1 MYSSH
6 KEGKSFV
13 AKRFKVGDHV
23 KLSKYKNIFPE
34 IYISNWSQ
42 KVFVIKKLKNAL
54 LWTYVISDLNGEDI
68 AATFYEKELHKTNP
82 KEFRV
87 DKVKRKDDRIYVK
100 WKGYHNSFNSWSSK
114 KDIATQNELFSRTP
128 CSCTKKLIKIFL
140 IMQQNLA

>member
-23 KLSKYKNIFPE
+23 KLSKYKNIFLE

-54 LWTYVISDLNGEDI
+54 LWIYVISDLNGEDI

-82 KEFRV
+82 KEFRF
-87 DKVKRKDDRIYVK
+87 DKAKRKDDTLYV
-100 WKGYHNSFNSWSSK
+100 
-114 KDIATQNELFSRTP
+114 
-128 CSCTKKLIKIFL
+128 
-140 IMQQNLA
+140 

>member
-42 KVFVIKKLKNAL
+42 KVFVIKKLKN
-54 LWTYVISDLNGEDI
+54 DLNGEDI

-87 DKVKRKDDRIYVK
+87 DKVKRKDDRLCVK
-100 WKGYHNSFNSWSSK
+100 
-114 KDIATQNELFSRTP
+114 
-128 CSCTKKLIKIFL
+128 
-140 IMQQNLA
+140 

>member
-34 IYISNWSQ
+34 MYVSNWSQ
-42 KVFVIKKLKNAL
+42 KVFVIKKVKNAF

-87 DKVKRKDDRIYVK
+87 DKVKRKDDRLCVK
-100 WKGYHNSFNSWSSK
+100 
-114 KDIATQNELFSRTP
+114 
-128 CSCTKKLIKIFL
+128 
-140 IMQQNLA
+140 